1 MSVIDIEGIDEDAGP
16 SLPPEPSP
24 PERHEEIRY
33 FFIRRPVL
41 GSVVSI
47 VITLLGLFAIK
58 LLPVARYPQI
68 TPPAVR
74 ITTNYPGASSE
85 DAAQAVAAPI
95 EEQLSGLQGMLY
107 YASSNSSDGSTTI
120 TVTFDVSRNQDLA
133 AVDVQN
139 AVKLAEPQLPDAV
152 RTNGITIL
160 KANTDILCVVALQSD
175 NPRYDATFLANYLKL
190 NVLDEIKRVPGVGDA
205 TPFPVRDFAMRL
217 ELDPD
222 KMAQLGI
229 TVSDVAAAVREQNAT
244 NPAGRLGAEPSP
256 PGTELTLPITTLGRL
271 TTAKEFDDIVV
282 RARADGSV
290 VRLSDIGK
298 ATLGARSYDLI
309 GRLNGA
315 HTANALI
322 YTRPGANALAV
333 KQAVRDRMTE
343 LSSSFPRGVRFA
355 IPFDTTPFVSAS
367 IKEVT
372 ITLVEAMV
380 LVTLV
385 VFLFLQSWR
394 ATLIPMLAVPV
405 SVIGTFLGLYAFGM
419 SINVLTLFGLVL
431 AIGIV
436 VDDAI
441 VVIENVER
449 IMATE
454 NLPPRLAADHAI
466 RQVGSALIA
475 IVLVLCSVFVPVAFI
490 GGVTGA
496 FFKQFAMTIV
506 IAVVLSGLVALTL
519 TPALCALLLKDT
531 NETHTHGF
539 FGWFN
544 RVFDRGR
551 THYVGA
557 VDSVLHRPS
566 AWLGAFV
573 VFIALAGLLWMRIPS
588 AFIPTEDKGYMA
600 MSIQLPDAASL
611 QRTEA
616 VVANVEKV
624 IRSEPAVQNIVALVG
639 LDLLTQSNAT
649 NAATVFLNLKPWED
663 RSKRDGLDSIAARI
677 NGKLFAMK
685 DANAFGFNLPEVPGL
700 GVTAGV
706 EVNLQNRSG
715 QDMREFAAHVSEFR
729 TAVNELPASGGLNTT
744 FRASVPQVFVTVDR
758 TAAKARGVNLTDL
771 FATLQAFLS
780 SLYVNDFNLF
790 GKTYRVLATAAEP
803 YRQSPND
810 IGRLYV
816 RGTNNQ
822 MVPVSALTTTSF
834 RSAPTVVT
842 RFNGFTST
850 QFTGPS
856 KAGHSS
862 GELLSEVDRLIQTQF
877 ASAGL
882 GVSYS
887 GQSFQERA
895 SSGAAALVF
904 VLGLILV
911 FLVLA
916 AQFES
921 WSVPFAVLLGI
932 PFGVLG
938 ALLGIWLRGQPNDIY
953 FQVGL
958 ITVVGLAAKNAIL
971 IVEFATHLR
980 DERGLSIRA
989 AAVEAARERLRPILM
1004 TSFAFILG
1012 VLPLMLASGA
1022 GAASRHSIGTGV
1034 FAGMLFATTI
1044 GIFFIPLFFQ
1054 VIRRL
1059 AERRTHRAR
1068 PAGAPAPEAV

>member
-1 MSVIDIEGIDEDAGP
+1 VSDVSRAESP
-16 SLPPEPSP
+16 STVPPFHPSTGGAAASAAP
-24 PERHEEIRY
+24 YEIKY

-41 GSVVSI
+41 GAVISI
-47 VITLLGLFAIK
+47 VITLLGLFSIG

-74 ITTNYPGASSE
+74 ISTNYPGASSE
-85 DAAQAVAAPI
+85 DAAEAVAGPI
-95 EEQLSGLQGMLY
+95 EEQLAGLQGMLY
-107 YASSNSSDGSTTI
+107 YSSANSSDGTTNI

-139 AVKLAEPQLPDAV
+139 AEKLAEPQLPASV
-152 RTNGITIL
+152 RTNGVTIL
-160 KANTDILCVVALQSD
+160 KANTDILAVVALKSSD
-175 NPRYDATFLANYLKL
+175 PRYDATYLANYLKL
-190 NVLDEIKRVPGVGDA
+190 NVIDELKRVPGVGDA
-205 TPFPVRDFAMRL
+205 TPFPQRDFAMIL
-217 ELDPD
+217 QLDPA

-229 TVSDVAAAVREQNAT
+229 TVSDVADAVREQNAT

-256 PGTELTLPITTLGRL
+256 PGTQLTLPITTLGRL
-271 TTAKEFDDIVV
+271 QTPKEFNDIIV
-282 RARADGSV
+282 RARPDGSI
-290 VRLSDIGK
+290 VRVSDIGN
-298 ATLGARSYDLI
+298 AELGARSYDLK
-309 GRLNGA
+309 GRLNGTP
-315 HTANALI
+315 TAFALL
-322 YTRPGANALAV
+322 YTRPGANALDVKNAV
-333 KQAVRDRMTE
+333 ITRLNE
-343 LSSSFPRGVRFA
+343 LQKTFPQGVQYQV
-355 IPFDTTPFVSAS
+355 PFDTTPFVSAS
-367 IKEVT
+367 IKEVA
-372 ITLVEAMV
+372 ITLVEAMI

-405 SVIGTFLGLYAFGM
+405 SVIGTFLGLLAFGM

-454 NLPPRLAADHAI
+454 GLPPRVAADKAI
-466 RQVGSALIA
+466 RQVGSALVA

-531 NETHTHGF
+531 NEAHTHGF

-544 RVFDRGR
+544 RMFHKA
-551 THYVGA
+551 THGYVGA
-557 VDSVLHRPS
+557 VDSVLGRPS
-566 AWLGAFV
+566 AWVGAFAL
-573 VFIALAGLLWMRIPS
+573 IIGLAGLLWKHIPS
-588 AFIPTEDKGYMA
+588 AFLPTEDKGYMA
-600 MSIQLPDAASL
+600 MSVQLPDASSL

-616 VVANVEKV
+616 VVANVEKIV
-624 IRSEPAVQNIVALVG
+624 HAEPSVVNSVALVG
-639 LDLLTQSNAT
+639 LDILSQSNST
-649 NAATVFLNLKPWED
+649 NAATIFISLKPWEE
-663 RSKRDGLDSIAARI
+663 RSKHDALDSVAARI
-677 NGKLFAMK
+677 NGKLFAMH
-685 DANAFGFNLPEVPGL
+685 DATAFGFNLPEVPGL

-706 EVNLQNRSG
+706 EINLQNRSG
-715 QDMREFAAHVSEFR
+715 QDIRTFAQKVQEFGQAASQ
-729 TAVNELPASGGLNTT
+729 LPASAGLNTS
-744 FRASVPQVFVTVDR
+744 FRANVPQVFVTVDR

-771 FATLQAFLS
+771 FATMQAFLS
-780 SLYVNDFNLF
+780 SLYVNDFNMF
-790 GKTYRVLATAAEP
+790 GKTYRVQLNAAQQ
-803 YRQSPND
+803 YRQSPSD
-810 IGRLYV
+810 IGQLYV
-816 RGTNNQ
+816 RGTGNQ
-822 MVPVSALTTTSF
+822 MVPVSALTTSSF
-834 RSAPTVVT
+834 RSAPSVIT
-842 RFNGFTST
+842 RFNGFTSA
-850 QFTGPS
+850 QFTGSP
-856 KAGHSS
+856 KPGHST
-862 GELLSEVDRLIQTQF
+862 GELLEQVDQLVQTQF

-887 GQSFQERA
+887 GQSYQERA
-895 SSGAAALVF
+895 SSGDAAIVF
-904 VLGLILV
+904 ALGLVMV

-921 WSVPFAVLLGI
+921 WSVPFAVLLAV

-938 ALLGIWLRGQPNDIY
+938 SLLGIWFRGQPNDIY

-971 IVEFATHLR
+971 IVEFATELR
-980 DERGLSIRA
+980 HQGMSIREA
-989 AAVEAARERLRPILM
+989 AKEAARERLRPILM

-1034 FAGMLFATTI
+1034 FSGMLFATTI
-1044 GIFFIPLFFQ
+1044 GIFFIPLFFSI
-1054 VIRRL
+1054 IRRL
-1059 AERRTHRAR
+1059 AERRTRKA
-1068 PAGAPAPEAV
+1068 EAV

>member
-1 MSVIDIEGIDEDAGP
+1 VSAPIHASSPAVYSPAGDP
-16 SLPPEPSP
+16 QPEAK
-24 PERHEEIRY
+24 Y

-41 GSVVSI
+41 AAVISI
-47 VITLLGLFAIK
+47 VITLLGLFAIR
-58 LLPVARYPQI
+58 LLPIARYPQI

-74 ITTNYPGASSE
+74 ISANYPGASSE

-95 EEQLSGLQGMLY
+95 EEQLAGLQGMLY
-107 YASSNSSDGSTTI
+107 YASSNSSDGTTNI

-139 AVKLAEPQLPDAV
+139 AVKLAEPQLPEAV

-160 KANTDILCVVALQSD
+160 KANTDILAVVALRSSD
-175 NPRYDATFLANYLKL
+175 PRYDATYLANYLKL
-190 NVLDEIKRVPGVGDA
+190 NVIDEIKRVPGVGDA
-205 TPFPVRDFAMRL
+205 TPFPARDFAML
-217 ELDPD
+217 LQLDPE

-256 PGTELTLPITTLGRL
+256 VGTQLTLPITTLGRL
-271 TTAKEFDDIVV
+271 QTAKEFNDIVV
-282 RARADGSV
+282 RARPDGSI
-290 VRLSDIGK
+290 VRVSDIGV
-298 ATLGARSYDLI
+298 ATLGARSYDLK
-309 GRLNGA
+309 GRLNGVP
-315 HTANALI
+315 TAFALL

-333 KQAVRDRMTE
+333 KEAVVRRMEE
-343 LSSSFPRGVRFA
+343 LQTTFPQGIHYA

-367 IKEVT
+367 IKEVA
-372 ITLVEAMV
+372 ITLVEAMI
-380 LVTLV
+380 LVTAV

-405 SVIGTFLGLYAFGM
+405 SVIGTFLGLLAFGM

-454 NLPPRLAADHAI
+454 GLPPRLAADHAI
-466 RQVGSALIA
+466 RQVASALVA

-496 FFKQFAMTIV
+496 LFKQFAMTIV
-506 IAVVLSGLVALTL
+506 IAVVLSGIVALTL
-519 TPALCALLLKDT
+519 TPALCALLLKES
-531 NETHTHGF
+531 NEAHTTGF

-544 RVFDRGR
+544 RVFAKATRGY
-551 THYVGA
+551 TGA
-557 VDSVLHRPS
+557 VDSVLGRPA
-566 AWLGAFV
+566 AWFGMFAVLLV
-573 VFIALAGLLWMRIPS
+573 LAGFLWKRIPT

-600 MSIQLPDAASL
+600 MAVQLPDAASL

-616 VVANVEKV
+616 TVGDIEKI
-624 IRSEPAVQNIVALVG
+624 IRTEPSAVNIVALVG
-639 LDLLTQSNAT
+639 LDLLSQSNST
-649 NAATVFLNLKPWED
+649 NGATVFLNLKPWEE
-663 RSKRDGLDSIAARI
+663 RSKHDALDSIAARM
-677 NGKLFAMK
+677 NGELFAMR
-685 DANAFGFNLPEVPGL
+685 DATAFGFNLPEVPGL
-700 GVTAGV
+700 GLTAGV
-706 EVNLQNRSG
+706 EINLQNRNG
-715 QDMREFAAHVSEFR
+715 QDIRDFAQHVQEFSR
-729 TAVNELPASGGLNTT
+729 AVNQLPAAGGLNSS
-744 FRASVPQVFVTVDR
+744 FRANVPQVYVTVDR
-758 TAAKARGVNLTDL
+758 TSAKARGVNLTDL
-771 FATLQAFLS
+771 FATMQAFLS
-780 SLYVNDFNLF
+780 SLYINDFNLF
-790 GKTYRVLATAAEP
+790 GKTYRVQANAGEG
-803 YRQSPND
+803 YRQSPAD

-822 MVPVSALTTTSF
+822 MIPVSALTTTAF
-834 RSAPTVVT
+834 RSAPTVIS
-842 RFNGFTST
+842 RFNGFTSA
-850 QFTGPS
+850 QFTGSP
-856 KAGHSS
+856 KPGHST
-862 GELLSEVDRLIQTQF
+862 GELLSEVDQLIQTQF

-904 VLGLILV
+904 VLGLIMV

-921 WSVPFAVLLGI
+921 WSVPFAVLLGV

-938 ALLGIWLRGQPNDIY
+938 ALLGIWFRGQPNDIY

-971 IVEFATHLR
+971 IVEFATELR
-980 DERGLSIRA
+980 GQGLSIRDA
-989 AAVEAARERLRPILM
+989 AIEAARERLRPILM

-1044 GIFFIPLFFQ
+1044 GIFFIPLFFR
-1054 VIRRL
+1054 VIRGL
-1059 AERRTHRAR
+1059 AERRPRSA
-1068 PAGAPAPEAV
+1068 AVPTELAEQA